1 MSGGVPAGERRD
13 LSHHEQMLDAQSQCL
28 SCKLCGGKAIIR
40 DAGIGA
46 GYYIAC
52 ENGGTF
58 RSSDGCLINDR
69 RLGGCAYN
77 VMEWWNRLMT
87 TPTPP
92 IEGRDADV
100 ERENMRWFSGQRRLS
115 LDFYSPMYGDDDDQ
129 SEEWR
134 VTQESGPINDRE
146 WDVIGRGQTVFEAV
160 ASARAALQALGER
173 G

>member
-13 LSHHEQMLDAQSQCL
+13 LSHHEQIQDAQSQCL
-28 SCKLCGGKAIIR
+28 PCKLCGGKAIIR

-46 GYYIAC
+46 GYYITC

-58 RSSDGCLINDR
+58 RSADGCLISDR
-69 RLGGCAYN
+69 RLGGWAYN
-77 VMEWWNRLMT
+77 VMEWWNRLMA

-100 ERENMRWFSGQRRLS
+100 EREAGKIATQVADRCQGKRKPGQAPQRYAIIWQAARL
-115 LDFYSPMYGDDDDQ
+115 GA
-129 SEEWR
+129 
-134 VTQESGPINDRE
+134 I
-146 WDVIGRGQTVFEAV
+146 
-160 ASARAALQALGER
+160 AALQALGER